1 MNAAI
6 DEQELTE
13 TFAKAKRLQQE
24 DPSQQNSEPVIR
36 LYQQIV
42 NYDPV
47 ARGIVTRNEQIIKLK
62 EDSIYQLAEIYARL
76 KQPQELRQLNETIRP
91 FFSDLAKAKTA
102 KIVRTIIE
110 LVGTIENTLDTQID
124 ICRESIDWSTREKRN
139 FLRQRIESRLA
150 ALYFE
155 KKDYPSALNL
165 INKLSREVRR
175 LDDKA
180 LLVEIHLLESRIQH
194 ALKNVPKA
202 RAALTAGR
210 TAANS
215 IYCPPLLQA
224 DIDMQSGILHA
235 EEKDYKTAFSYFF
248 EAFEGYN
255 SLGQE
260 ALMGGQQAILCLK
273 YMLLCKVM
281 THHPEDVQSILSS
294 KNALKYTG
302 PQIDSIREISNAFQE
317 RSLHAFD
324 RTLKQYRVELVEDP
338 IVNTHFAEL
347 YDSLLEQHLLRIIEP
362 FSRVQIS
369 HIASLIDLPR
379 EKVEKKLSQMILDTT
394 LNGTLDQ
401 GRDCLVVFEETPTDE
416 AYPAALETI
425 ENMNSVM
432 DSLFLRASQLA
443 RMK

>member
-1 MNAAI
+1 MSTVA
-6 DEQELTE
+6 EQELLD
-13 TFAKAKRLQQE
+13 TFTKAQQLQK
-24 DPSQQNSEPVIR
+24 DGDQNSDQVIR

-42 NYDPV
+42 NYNSDSV
-47 ARGIVTRNEQIIKLK
+47 ARNEQIIKTK
-62 EDSIYQLAEIYARL
+62 EDSIYKLAEIYARL
-76 KQPQELRQLNETIRP
+76 KQPQELRNLNESIRP
-91 FFSDLAKAKTA
+91 FFTDLAKAKTA

-110 LVGTIENTLDTQID
+110 LVGTIENTLDIQID
-124 ICRESIDWSTREKRN
+124 ICKESIDWSTREKRN

-194 ALKNVPKA
+194 ALKNIPKA

-255 SLGQE
+255 SLQE
-260 ALMGGQQAILCLK
+260 TLIGGQQAILCLK

-324 RTLKQYRVELVEDP
+324 RTLQQYKVELVDDP
-338 IVNTHFAEL
+338 IVYTHFAEL

-362 FSRVQIS
+362 YSRVQIS
-369 HIASLIDLPR
+369 HVATLIDLPR
-379 EKVEKKLSQMILDTT
+379 EKVEKKLSQMILDAT

-401 GRDCLVVFEETPTDE
+401 GRDCLIVFEETKKDE
-416 AYPAALETI
+416 SYPAALETI
-425 ENMNSVM
+425 ESMNSVM
-432 DSLFLRASQLA
+432 DSLFLRATQLA